1 MDTKYLYFNKGT
13 FKALIRLWRKVVEE
27 SGEELNYLE
36 TLKTDDELI
45 ELYIPLK
52 FINDINTLL
61 YHR

>member
-1 MDTKYLYFNKGT
+1 MSEYLYFNKTT
-13 FKALIRLWRKVVEE
+13 FKALIKLWRKVVEE
-27 SGEELNYLE
+27 SGEELDYLE

-52 FINDINTLL
+52 FIHDIDTLL